1 MFKIKSLSQVRLIN
15 LSFIIAVLLVMSGCA
30 SGGSNATAA
39 PTLTAAPVIVTP
51 LPDVK
56 TYTLDDEHSSIRFY
70 VTLTLGNLLVNG
82 TFNTKGKVLIVSTQA
97 SQTHVAI
104 DLQIDG
110 NSATSPGNI
119 GIDILKSM
127 LDTTHFPYAHF
138 IANVDIPAV
147 DLGATPTMATAVGT
161 LELHGQTLPVQMP
174 VTLAMHDGQVSASGQ
189 ITLELTDYGVLVP
202 SMIKSKITLNAQ
214 LVAQPVAILAT
225 VVPTSA
231 PTIVTAP

>member
-1 MFKIKSLSQVRLIN
+1 
-15 LSFIIAVLLVMSGCA
+15 
-30 SGGSNATAA
+30 
-39 PTLTAAPVIVTP
+39 
-51 LPDVK
+51 
-56 TYTLDDEHSSIRFY
+56 
-70 VTLTLGNLLVNG
+70 
-82 TFNTKGKVLIVSTQA
+82 
-97 SQTHVAI
+97 
-104 DLQIDG
+104 
-110 NSATSPGNI
+110 
-119 GIDILKSM
+119 
-127 LDTTHFPYAHF
+127 
-138 IANVDIPAV
+138 
-147 DLGATPTMATAVGT
+147 MATAVGT